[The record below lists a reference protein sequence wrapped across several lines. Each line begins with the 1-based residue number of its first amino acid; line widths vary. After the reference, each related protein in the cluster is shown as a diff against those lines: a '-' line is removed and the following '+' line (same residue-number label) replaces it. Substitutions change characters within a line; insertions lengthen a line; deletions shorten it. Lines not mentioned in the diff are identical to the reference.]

1 MSTHRPPTDRR
12 LADGS
17 VSRPSKNNRQGLTHG
32 ADTADLA
39 IGPGEMPDG
48 TPRRPISVEP
58 GRSLRDE
65 AVMVQTENGTTIPIS
80 KLMDPPEGERKAR
93 PWYRVVNE
101 WRDWFDRYR
110 RSHIEFEKN
119 GETVRTRLENSYQPE
134 YGKRYYAK
142 LKDLERGIEREYE
155 GLTTAMLTLT
165 ASHENANG
173 NPRCPADHMRSIAE
187 GWNAARKQLHQV
199 LSGRTWEYARVW
211 EPHADGYG
219 HLHIAVF
226 VEEAD
231 DELMA
236 ERFRPVM
243 ESHVRSCD
251 SAGWDA
257 HRPGSNAVSVNDDV
271 NNLGS
276 YISEYIGIF
285 GDETLERP
293 ITEQMF
299 YAVTWA
305 TGTRRVDFSN
315 GAQDI
320 ISREHFRR
328 ETGLRPSDR
337 GAFEDWRG
345 DGDTEAATEGAEAE
359 PQDATE
365 EGDEPEGDRPPPD
378 GWECAA
384 ICTVH
389 SKTPEYTDPT
399 TGGADR
405 TSITGSPGVDP
416 EKQI

>member
-1 MSTHRPPTDRR
+1 
-12 LADGS
+12 
-17 VSRPSKNNRQGLTHG
+17 
-32 ADTADLA
+32 
-39 IGPGEMPDG
+39 
-48 TPRRPISVEP
+48 
-58 GRSLRDE
+58 
-65 AVMVQTENGTTIPIS
+65 MVQTENGTTIPIS

-199 LSGRTWEYARVW
+199 LSDRTWEYARVW